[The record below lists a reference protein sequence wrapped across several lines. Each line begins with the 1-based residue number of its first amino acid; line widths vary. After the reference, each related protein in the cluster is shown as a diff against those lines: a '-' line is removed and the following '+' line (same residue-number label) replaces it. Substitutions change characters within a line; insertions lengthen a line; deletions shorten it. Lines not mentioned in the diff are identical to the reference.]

1 MPKKHHYKR
10 REKNTPELDVTTFL
24 NLMVVLVPFLLIT
37 AVFSRITIHELSM
50 PSSAGPSQ
58 PNKPKISIEVIVR
71 KNTLEVSD
79 GGRTVARF
87 RNTEEGKYDI
97 AKLSDYLVKIKNSY
111 PDKTDAVIL
120 MEPDIE
126 YDHLVTVM
134 DAVRVAELKKKGEN
148 SSSEAQS
155 GEQTGE
161 QTGPAETEKMVL
173 FPDISIGD
181 AP

>member
-1 MPKKHHYKR
+1 MPRKHHYRR
-10 REKNTPELDVTTFL
+10 REGGPPELDVTTFL

-50 PSSAGPSQ
+50 PASAGADQ
-58 PNKPKISIEVIVR
+58 ANKPKVTIEVIVR
-71 KNTLEVSD
+71 KNALEVGD
-79 GGRTVARF
+79 GRRTIARF
-87 RNTEEGKYDI
+87 RNKEDNKYDLK
-97 AKLSDYLVKIKNSY
+97 KLSDYLLKVKGSY

-126 YDHLVTVM
+126 YDYLVQVM
-134 DAVRVAELKKKGEN
+134 DAVRVREKKPKGEIVEEN
-148 SSSEAQS
+148 QDR
-155 GEQTGE
+155 
-161 QTGPAETEKMVL
+161 ETESEKIVL